1 MTIILDLSHHCIET
15 ASKREYERL
24 VRQCFKCDDT
34 DPDSSII
41 ETHISALKYLL
52 EKADFSD
59 LRNQCSATG
68 SVEKKAVLMVS
79 KPFKDLYIRF
89 NNATLYPVWKTR

>member
-1 MTIILDLSHHCIET
+1 MEIILDLNHHCIET

-24 VRQCFKCDDT
+24 VRQCFKLDDI
-34 DPDSSII
+34 DRDSNII
-41 ETHISALKYLL
+41 ETQISALKYLL

-59 LRNQCSATG
+59 LRNQCNAAG

-79 KPFKDLYIRF
+79 QPFKGLYIRF
-89 NNATLYPVWKTR
+89 NNTTLFPIWKNQ